1 MKKVYLSYHDI
12 HTDSVKFAKIIE
24 KKIKPKKIIITSQ
37 AGLIPGNIIANYL
50 NIKEIEYLNP
60 LKKHNLEKNKSNN
73 KLLIID
79 SLYSDGRIATLIKK
93 NEPHSTIVS
102 LYIKSSNKNKVDLSL
117 YNFNKSELVI
127 FPWENESL

>member
-12 HTDSVKFAKIIE
+12 HTDSVKLAKIIE

-37 AGLIPGNIIANYL
+37 AGLIPGDIIANYL

-60 LKKHNLEKNKSNN
+60 VKKHDLKKIKSNK

-79 SLYSDGRIATLIKK
+79 SLYSDVKMATAIKK
-93 NEPHSTIVS
+93 NEPNSTIVS
-102 LYIKSSNKNKVDLSL
+102 LYVKSTNKNKVDLSL
-117 YNFNKSELVI
+117 YNISRNELVI
-127 FPWENESL
+127 FPWENASL

>member
-50 NIKEIEYLNP
+50 SIKEIEYLNP
-60 LKKHNLEKNKSNN
+60 LKKHNLEKNKSNS

-79 SLYSDGRIATLIKK
+79 G
-93 NEPHSTIVS
+93 
-102 LYIKSSNKNKVDLSL
+102 
-117 YNFNKSELVI
+117 
-127 FPWENESL
+127 

>member
-12 HTDSVKFAKIIE
+12 HTDSVKFARIIE

-50 NIKEIEYLNP
+50 SIKEIEYLNP
-60 LKKHNLEKNKSNN
+60 LKKHNLEKNKFNN

-79 SLYSDGRIATLIKK
+79 SLYSDGRIAASIKK
-93 NEPHSTIVS
+93 SEPNSTIVS

-117 YNFNKSELVI
+117 YDFNKSELVI

>member
-50 NIKEIEYLNP
+50 SIKEIEYLNS
-60 LKKHNLEKNKSNN
+60 LKKYNLEKNKSNN
-73 KLLIID
+73 NLLIID
-79 SLYSDGRIATLIKK
+79 SLYSDGRIAASIKK
-93 NEPHSTIVS
+93 SEPNSTIVS

-117 YNFNKSELVI
+117 YNFNKSELII

>member
-12 HTDSVKFAKIIE
+12 HTDSVKLAKIIE

-37 AGLIPGNIIANYL
+37 AGLIPGDIIANYL

-60 LKKHNLEKNKSNN
+60 VKKYDLKKIKSNK

-79 SLYSDGRIATLIKK
+79 SLYSDVKMATAIKK
-93 NEPHSTIVS
+93 KEPNSTIVS
-102 LYIKSSNKNKVDLSL
+102 LYIKSTNKNKVDLSL
-117 YNFNKSELVI
+117 YNFSRNELVI
-127 FPWENESL
+127 FPWENASL

>member
-12 HTDSVKFAKIIE
+12 HTDSVKLAKIIE

-37 AGLIPGNIIANYL
+37 AGLIPGDIIANYL

-60 LKKHNLEKNKSNN
+60 VKKHDLKKIKSNK

-79 SLYSDGRIATLIKK
+79 SLYSDVKIATAIKK
-93 NEPHSTIVS
+93 NEPNSTIVS
-102 LYIKSSNKNKVDLSL
+102 LYIKSTNKNKVDLSL
-117 YNFNKSELVI
+117 YNFSRNELVN
-127 FPWENESL
+127 FPWEDASL

>member
-50 NIKEIEYLNP
+50 SIKEIEYLNP
-60 LKKHNLEKNKSNN
+60 LKKHSLEKNKSNN

-79 SLYSDGRIATLIKK
+79 SLYSDGKIAASIKK
-93 NEPHSTIVS
+93 SEPNSTIVS

-117 YNFNKSELVI
+117 YNFNKNELVI

>member
-50 NIKEIEYLNP
+50 SIKEIEYLNP
-60 LKKHNLEKNKSNN
+60 LKKHILEKNKSNN

-79 SLYSDGRIATLIKK
+79 SLYSDGRIATSIKK
-93 NEPHSTIVS
+93 SEPNSTIVS

>member
-24 KKIKPKKIIITSQ
+24 KKIKPKKIIISSQ

-50 NIKEIEYLNP
+50 SIKEIEYLNS

-79 SLYSDGRIATLIKK
+79 SLYSDGRIAASIKK
-93 NEPHSTIVS
+93 SEPNSTIVS
-102 LYIKSSNKNKVDLSL
+102 LYIKSSSKNKVDLSL
-117 YNFNKSELVI
+117 YNFNKNELVI

>member
-24 KKIKPKKIIITSQ
+24 KKIKPKKIIISSQ

-50 NIKEIEYLNP
+50 SIKEIEYLNHI
-60 LKKHNLEKNKSNN
+60 KKHNLEKNKSNN

-79 SLYSDGRIATLIKK
+79 SLYSDGRIAASIKK
-93 NEPHSTIVS
+93 SELNSTIVS
-102 LYIKSSNKNKVDLSL
+102 LYIKSSKKNKVDLSL
-117 YNFNKSELVI
+117 YYFNKSELVI

>member
-12 HTDSVKFAKIIE
+12 HTDCVKFAKIIE

-50 NIKEIEYLNP
+50 SIKEIEYLNP

-79 SLYSDGRIATLIKK
+79 SLYSDGRIAASIKK
-93 NEPHSTIVS
+93 SEPNSTIVS

>member
-50 NIKEIEYLNP
+50 SIKEIEYLNP
-60 LKKHNLEKNKSNN
+60 LKKHILEKNKSNN

-79 SLYSDGRIATLIKK
+79 SLYSDGRIAASIKK
-93 NEPHSTIVS
+93 SEPNSTIVS

>member
-12 HTDSVKFAKIIE
+12 HTDSVKLAKIIE

-37 AGLIPGNIIANYL
+37 AGLIPGDIIANYL

-60 LKKHNLEKNKSNN
+60 VKKHDLKKIKSNK

-79 SLYSDGRIATLIKK
+79 SLYSDVKMATAIKK
-93 NEPHSTIVS
+93 NEPNSTIVS
-102 LYIKSSNKNKVDLSL
+102 LYIKSTNKNKVDLSL
-117 YNFNKSELVI
+117 YNFSRNELVI
-127 FPWENESL
+127 FPWENVSL

>member
-12 HTDSVKFAKIIE
+12 HSDSIKFAKIIE

-50 NIKEIEYLNP
+50 SIKEIEYLNP
-60 LKKHNLEKNKSNN
+60 LKKHILEKNKSNN

-79 SLYSDGRIATLIKK
+79 SLYSDGRIAASIKK
-93 NEPHSTIVS
+93 SEPNSTIVS

>member
-50 NIKEIEYLNP
+50 SIKEIEYLNP
-60 LKKHNLEKNKSNN
+60 LKKHILEKNKSNN

-79 SLYSDGRIATLIKK
+79 SLYSDGKIAASIKK
-93 NEPHSTIVS
+93 SVPNSTIVS

>member
-50 NIKEIEYLNP
+50 SIKEIEYLNP

-79 SLYSDGRIATLIKK
+79 SLYSDGRIAASIKK
-93 NEPHSTIVS
+93 SEPNSIIVS

>member
-50 NIKEIEYLNP
+50 RIKEIEYLNP

-79 SLYSDGRIATLIKK
+79 SLYSDGRIAASIKK
-93 NEPHSTIVS
+93 IEPNSTIVS

-117 YNFNKSELVI
+117 YNFNKSELII

>member
-24 KKIKPKKIIITSQ
+24 KKIKPKKIIISSQ

-50 NIKEIEYLNP
+50 SIKEIEYLNS

-79 SLYSDGRIATLIKK
+79 SLYSDGRIAASIKK
-93 NEPHSTIVS
+93 SEPNSTIVS

>member
-37 AGLIPGNIIANYL
+37 EGLIPGNIIANYL
-50 NIKEIEYLNP
+50 SIKEIEYLNP
-60 LKKHNLEKNKSNN
+60 LKKHYLEKNKSNN

-79 SLYSDGRIATLIKK
+79 SLYSDGSIAASIKK
-93 NEPHSTIVS
+93 SEPNSTIVS
-102 LYIKSSNKNKVDLSL
+102 LYIKSSSKNKVDLSL
-117 YNFNKSELVI
+117 YNFNKNELVI

>member
-60 LKKHNLEKNKSNN
+60 LKKHILEKYKSNN

-79 SLYSDGRIATLIKK
+79 SLYSDGRIAASIKK
-93 NEPHSTIVS
+93 SEPNSTIVS

-117 YNFNKSELVI
+117 YDFNKSELVI

>member
-12 HTDSVKFAKIIE
+12 HTDSVKLAKIIE

-37 AGLIPGNIIANYL
+37 AGLIPGDIIANYL

-60 LKKHNLEKNKSNN
+60 VKKHDLKKIKSNK

-79 SLYSDGRIATLIKK
+79 SLYSDVKMATAIKK
-93 NEPHSTIVS
+93 NEPNSTIVS
-102 LYIKSSNKNKVDLSL
+102 LYIKSTNKNKVDLSL
-117 YNFNKSELVI
+117 YNISRNELVI
-127 FPWENESL
+127 FPWENASL

>member
-12 HTDSVKFAKIIE
+12 HTDSVKLAKIIE

-37 AGLIPGNIIANYL
+37 AGLIPGDIIANYL

-60 LKKHNLEKNKSNN
+60 VKKHDLKKIKSNK

-79 SLYSDGRIATLIKK
+79 SLYSDVKMATTIKK
-93 NEPHSTIVS
+93 NEPNSTIVS
-102 LYIKSSNKNKVDLSL
+102 LYIKSTNKNKVDLSL
-117 YNFNKSELVI
+117 YNFSRNELVI
-127 FPWENESL
+127 FPWEDASL

>member
-50 NIKEIEYLNP
+50 SIKEIEYLNP

-79 SLYSDGRIATLIKK
+79 SLYSDGRIAASIKK
-93 NEPHSTIVS
+93 SEPNSTIVS

>member
-50 NIKEIEYLNP
+50 SIKEIEYLNP

-79 SLYSDGRIATLIKK
+79 SLYSDGRIAASIKK
-93 NEPHSTIVS
+93 NEPNSTIVS

-117 YNFNKSELVI
+117 YNFNKSEIVI

>member
-1 MKKVYLSYHDI
+1 MKKVHLSYHDI
-12 HTDSVKFAKIIE
+12 HTDSVKLAKIIE

-50 NIKEIEYLNP
+50 NIKEIEYVSH
-60 LKKHNLEKNKSNN
+60 LKKDILEKNKSNK
-73 KLLIID
+73 KLVIVD
-79 SLYSDGRIATLIKK
+79 SLYSDGKIATSIKK
-93 NEPHSTIVS
+93 NEPNSKIVS

-117 YNFNKSELVI
+117 YNFNKSEIII

>member
-50 NIKEIEYLNP
+50 SIKEIEYLNP
-60 LKKHNLEKNKSNN
+60 LKKHTLEKNKSNN

-79 SLYSDGRIATLIKK
+79 SLYSDGKIAASIKK
-93 NEPHSTIVS
+93 SEPNSTIVS

-117 YNFNKSELVI
+117 YNFNKNELVI

>member
-50 NIKEIEYLNP
+50 SIKEIEYLNS
-60 LKKHNLEKNKSNN
+60 LKKYNLEKNKSNN
-73 KLLIID
+73 NLLIID
-79 SLYSDGRIATLIKK
+79 SLYSDGRIAASIKK
-93 NEPHSTIVS
+93 SEPNSTIVS
-102 LYIKSSNKNKVDLSL
+102 LYIKSSSKNKVDLSL
-117 YNFNKSELVI
+117 YNFNKNELVI
-127 FPWENESL
+127 FPWEKELL

>member
-50 NIKEIEYLNP
+50 NIKEIEYVNP
-60 LKKHNLEKNKSNN
+60 LKKDNLEKIKSNK
-73 KLLIID
+73 KLVIMD
-79 SLYSDGRIATLIKK
+79 SLYSDGKIATSIKK
-93 NEPHSTIVS
+93 NEPNSKIVS
-102 LYIKSSNKNKVDLSL
+102 LYVKFDNKNKVDLSL

-127 FPWENESL
+127 FPWENKSL

>member
-37 AGLIPGNIIANYL
+37 QGLIPGNIIANYL
-50 NIKEIEYLNP
+50 SIKEIEYLNP

-79 SLYSDGRIATLIKK
+79 SLYSDGRIAASIKK
-93 NEPHSTIVS
+93 SEPNSTIVS

-117 YNFNKSELVI
+117 YDFNKSELVI

>member
-24 KKIKPKKIIITSQ
+24 KKIKPKKIIIASQ
-37 AGLIPGNIIANYL
+37 AGLIPGNIIANCL
-50 NIKEIEYLNP
+50 SIKEIEYLNHI
-60 LKKHNLEKNKSNN
+60 KKHNLEKNKSNN

-79 SLYSDGRIATLIKK
+79 SLYSDGRIAASIKK
-93 NEPHSTIVS
+93 SEPNSTIVS

-117 YNFNKSELVI
+117 YNFNKSELVV

>member
-79 SLYSDGRIATLIKK
+79 SLYSDGKIAASIKK
-93 NEPHSTIVS
+93 SEPYSTIVS

-117 YNFNKSELVI
+117 YNFNKSEIII

>member
-12 HTDSVKFAKIIE
+12 HTDSVKLAKIIE

-37 AGLIPGNIIANYL
+37 AGLIPGDIIANYL

-60 LKKHNLEKNKSNN
+60 VKKHDLKKIKSNK

-79 SLYSDGRIATLIKK
+79 SLYSDVKIATAIKK
-93 NEPHSTIVS
+93 NEPNSTIVS
-102 LYIKSSNKNKVDLSL
+102 LYIKSTNKNKVDLSL
-117 YNFNKSELVI
+117 YNISRNELVI
-127 FPWENESL
+127 FPWENASL

>member
-12 HTDSVKFAKIIE
+12 HTDSVKLAKIIE

-60 LKKHNLEKNKSNN
+60 VKKYDLKKIKSNK

-79 SLYSDGRIATLIKK
+79 SLCSDVKMATAIKK
-93 NEPHSTIVS
+93 NEPNSTIVS
-102 LYIKSSNKNKVDLSL
+102 LYIKSTNKNKVDLSL
-117 YNFNKSELVI
+117 YNFSRNELVI